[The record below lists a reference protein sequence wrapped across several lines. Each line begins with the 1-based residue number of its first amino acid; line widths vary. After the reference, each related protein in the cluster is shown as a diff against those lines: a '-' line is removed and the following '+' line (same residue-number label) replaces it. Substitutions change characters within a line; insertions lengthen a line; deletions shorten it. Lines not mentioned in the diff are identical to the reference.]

1 MSGLGRLFEESAG
14 RHADRP
20 ALVVD
25 GETYRYGELHERARA
40 VAAAIRRA
48 DDGGSPLGA
57 ICAER
62 SLAAYVGILGTL
74 LGGRGYVPLT
84 PSFPPERTRAMLER
98 SGARTVVA
106 DDAGLAALGAV
117 ADGGGTPLTVIAPG
131 AARPPAWAA
140 GSPHRV
146 VCGHELGPAG
156 GDAAPPVGPD
166 QIAYLL
172 FTSGTTGTPK
182 GIGIRQRNVG
192 AYLAAVA
199 ERYDLGPGDRCSQ
212 NFALTFDL
220 SVHDLFVSWGAGAC
234 VCVPPART
242 AMAPGRFVAD
252 QALTSWFSTPS
263 TAAMML
269 KLRMLRPGAFPSL
282 RWSLFCGEALTV
294 DVADAWRAAAP
305 GALLDNLY
313 GPTEATIACTAYR
326 YEGANGG
333 GEFAN
338 GVVPIGRPFGTT
350 RAAVVNGSMRPVAPG
365 GAGELLLGGGQL
377 AGGYWADPERTGRAF
392 VSVPALEPEGPWY
405 RTGDLA
411 SLGARDELV
420 YRGRIDDQI
429 KIRGHR
435 VELQEVES
443 VVRAASDASSVVALG
458 WPRTPAGADGI
469 IVFLSG
475 GGAADEAVLDG
486 CRRALPEYMV
496 PREVHRVEAM
506 PLNPSGKV
514 NRRRLLETREAMR

>member
-1 MSGLGRLFEESAG
+1 VSGLGRLFEESAE
-14 RHADRP
+14 RHADHP
-20 ALVVD
+20 ALVVN
-25 GETYRYGELHERARA
+25 GETYRYGDLHARARA
-40 VAAAIRRA
+40 VAAAIRDV

-74 LGGRGYVPLT
+74 LAGRGYVPLN

-98 SGARTVVA
+98 SGARTAVA
-106 DDAGLAALGAV
+106 DDPGLEALAGVVRDEEA
-117 ADGGGTPLTVIAPG
+117 LTVIAPD
-131 AARPPAWAA
+131 AAGPPSWAA

-146 VCGHELGPAG
+146 VCAHELGPAT
-156 GDAAPPVGPD
+156 GDAAPAAGPEA
-166 QIAYLL
+166 IAYLL

-192 AYLAAVA
+192 AYLAAIA

-269 KLRMLRPGAFPSL
+269 KMRMLRPGTFPSL

-326 YEGANGG
+326 YDGANGG
-333 GEFAN
+333 GDFAN

-350 RAAVVNGSMRPVAPG
+350 RAAVVDGSMQPVAPG
-365 GAGELLLGGGQL
+365 EAGELLLGGGQL
-377 AGGYWADPERTGRAF
+377 AGGYWGDPERTGRAF
-392 VSVPALEPEGPWY
+392 VSVPALEPDGPWY

-411 SLGARDELV
+411 SLGPRDELV

-458 WPRTPAGADGI
+458 WPRTAAGADGI

-475 GGAADEAVLDG
+475 GRAADEAVLGG

-496 PREVHRVEAM
+496 PREVHRIEAM

-514 NRRRLLETREAMR
+514 DRRRLLETREAMR

>member
-1 MSGLGRLFEESAG
+1 VRGLGRLFEESAE
-14 RHADRP
+14 RHAKLP

-25 GETYRYGELHERARA
+25 GQTYRYDDLHGRARA
-40 VAAAIRRA
+40 VAAAIA
-48 DDGGSPLGA
+48 QVDDGGSPLGA

-74 LGGRGYVPLT
+74 MAGRGYVPLT
-84 PSFPPERTRAMLER
+84 PSFPPERTRSMLER

-106 DDAGLAALGAV
+106 DAAGLEALADV
-117 ADGGGTPLTVIAPG
+117 ADEGTPLTVIAPG
-131 AARPPAWAA
+131 EDRAPGRAPGA
-140 GSPHRV
+140 PHRV
-146 VCGHELGPAG
+146 LCSGDLPPGDRAAAAPAG
-156 GDAAPPVGPD
+156 PEE
-166 QIAYLL
+166 IAYLL

-305 GALLDNLY
+305 GSALDNLY
-313 GPTEATIACTAYR
+313 GPTEATIACTAFR
-326 YEGANGG
+326 YVGANGD

-350 RAAVVNGSMRPVAPG
+350 RVAVVDGSMQPVAPG
-365 GAGELLLGGGQL
+365 EAGELLLGGGQL
-377 AGGYWADPERTGRAF
+377 AGGYWGDAERTGRAF
-392 VSVPALEPEGPWY
+392 VSVPALEPAGPWY

-411 SLGARDELV
+411 SLGAHDELV

-458 WPRTPAGADGI
+458 WPRTAAGADGI

-475 GGAADEAVLDG
+475 GSAADEAVLEG
-486 CRRALPEYMV
+486 CRRTLPDYMV

-514 NRRRLLETREAMR
+514 DRRRLLETREAMR